1 MWPPS
6 SSDTNPLVTRSEVY
20 GVGVTD
26 EINNQS
32 TAPTIKTFVSGLSA
46 LIIGYGDMELATGKA
61 VYIVFDALD
70 DADAVTKLGIATS
83 REVVFLGER
92 RSFQFGAATPC
103 YRVDI
108 KSDTVETGA
117 SKLAL
122 SGKTSV

>member
-32 TAPTIKTFVSGLSA
+32 TTPTIKTFVSGLSA
-46 LIIGYGDMELATGKA
+46 LIIGYGDMGLATGKA

-70 DADAVTKLGIATS
+70 DTDAVTKLGIATS

>member
-6 SSDTNPLVTRSEVY
+6 SSDINPVVTRSEVY

-32 TAPTIKTFVSGLSA
+32 TTPTIKTFVSGLSS
-46 LIIGYGDMELATGKA
+46 LIIGYGDMGSATGKA
-61 VYIVFDALD
+61 VYVVFDALD

-83 REVVFLGER
+83 RETVFLGER
-92 RSFQFGAATPC
+92 RAFQFGTATPC
-103 YRVDI
+103 YRVEI
-108 KSDTVETGA
+108 KSDTAETGA

-122 SGKTSV
+122 SGKTSI